1 MRRFTWTFTGLI
13 VGALAAVVAV
23 SAAGGG
29 HGTYLP
35 AAILFPFTMLI
46 SAVLGRIPA
55 WLAAFALAQFPIYG
69 LLVVIGHAPRRL
81 WVGVLCFHVVFA
93 AAALYLVIRSDSFG

>member
-1 MRRFTWTFTGLI
+1 MRWFTWTFTGLI
-13 VGALAAVVAV
+13 AGALAAFVAV

-55 WLAAFALAQFPIYG
+55 CLAAVALVQFPIYG
-69 LLVVIGHAPRRL
+69 LLLAIDQSPRRL

-93 AAALYLVIRSDSFG
+93 AAALYLVVRSDSFG